1 MPRDSSGV
9 FTLVDGYLAITG
21 ETIQPS
27 QHNPPLEDIASALT
41 GSLPRNGSAP
51 MLAPAKMTDG
61 SAAAPSLTFNSAT
74 GTGLFKSANGVGVAV
89 GGVQVAEFGPTG
101 LLASTPIG
109 GGIDFWGDTAPT
121 GWIFP
126 YGQNLSR
133 TAYAALF
140 AVFGTKYGSGDGST
154 TFGIP
159 DKRDRA
165 SFAKGDMGGT
175 AANRIT
181 GLSGGWVGTTLGAA
195 GGTQAH
201 TLTAG
206 ETAPHTHSTTVSLN
220 DPGHQHSV
228 PQGASNVYTALA
240 GGSSTA
246 TQALVNTTG
255 SQTGISV
262 SVAVN
267 ANAGGGAHNNLPPGI
282 VCNYI
287 IFAGA

>member
-9 FTLVDGYLAITG
+9 FTLVDGYLAVTG

-51 MLAPAKMTDG
+51 MLAPLKMVDG
-61 SAAAPSLTFNSAT
+61 SAAAPALTFNAQT
-74 GTGLFKSANGVGVAV
+74 GTGIFRTTNGLGIAV
-89 GGVQVAEFGPTG
+89 GGVLVAEFGAAG
-101 LLASTPIG
+101 LLASTPVG
-109 GGIDFWGDTAPT
+109 GGMDYWGDTAPA

-126 YGQNLSR
+126 YGQLLSR
-133 TAYAALF
+133 TTYAALF
-140 AVFGTKYGSGDGST
+140 AVFGTKYGAGDGST

-165 SFAKGDMGGT
+165 SFGKGNMGGT

-181 GLSGGWVGTTLGAA
+181 NQSGGWEGDTLGAA
-195 GGTQAH
+195 GGAQTH
-201 TLTAG
+201 TLT
-206 ETAPHTHSTTVSLN
+206 TAQIPTITPSGSVSGTSAFYAQPTLVT
-220 DPGHQHSV
+220 G
-228 PQGASNVYTALA
+228 
-240 GGSSTA
+240 STA
-246 TQALVNTTG
+246 NPQATNYAQGPFSVT
-255 SQTGISV
+255 SQAITASFSGTPFG
-262 SVAVN
+262 
-267 ANAGGGAHNNLPPGI
+267 GGGAHNNLPPGI